1 MTIPVPFS
9 SFSDTDQ
16 RRDTSRNDLRLL
28 AEVALQ
34 QGPRGDIR
42 IENISSSGLLLNTPL
57 DLAPGEIITV
67 YLPNMEE
74 RIAKVV
80 WSSENFHGC
89 RFADPIDEATL
100 DAIRKRNEAFRS
112 PLSDTPMTEGGSADA
127 KGESLGDRLTR
138 LRKAVDMKQIQLA
151 EVVGVSKTTVWKWEN
166 DVVRPRNSAIR
177 KLASIFGTTEMV
189 LLFGSEA
196 QEATA
201 PNSGGVEPG
210 DLQSV
215 IAACKRS
222 IARAAGTSEDRISIN
237 IAL

>member
-1 MTIPVPFS
+1 MTIPVQFS
-9 SFSDTDQ
+9 SFANADQ
-16 RRDTSRNDLRLL
+16 RRDNNRNDLRLL

-57 DLAPGEIITV
+57 DITPGEIVTV

-74 RIAKVV
+74 RIAEVV

-89 RFADPIDEATL
+89 RFADPLEEATL
-100 DAIRKRNEAFRS
+100 DAIRQRNEAFKS
-112 PLSDTPMTEGGSADA
+112 SLSGVPLSEDGNSTA
-127 KGESLGDRLTR
+127 KGESFGDRLTR
-138 LRKAVDMKQIQLA
+138 LRKAIDMKQIQLA

-166 DVVRPRNSAIR
+166 DVVRPRNAAIR
-177 KLASIFGTTEMV
+177 KLAAIFKTTEMV

-196 QEATA
+196 QEAGIPA
-201 PNSGGVEPG
+201 ANNEAQG
-210 DLQSV
+210 DLQAV
-215 IAACKRS
+215 IATCKRNIS
-222 IARAAGTSEDRISIN
+222 RAAGTSEDRISIT

>member
-1 MTIPVPFS
+1 MTAPMKFS
-9 SFSDTDQ
+9 TFSTSDQ
-16 RRDTSRNDLRLL
+16 RRDNNRNDLRLL

-57 DLAPGEIITV
+57 DLAPGEIVTV

-74 RIAKVV
+74 RVAEVV

-89 RFADPIDEATL
+89 RFADPLDESML
-100 DAIRKRNEAFRS
+100 EAIRQRNEAFKS
-112 PLSDTPMTEGGSADA
+112 SLSGVLLSDDSNATA
-127 KGESLGDRLTR
+127 KGESFGDRLTR
-138 LRKAVDMKQIQLA
+138 LRKAADMKQIQLA

-166 DVVRPRNSAIR
+166 DVVRPRNSAVR
-177 KLASIFGTTEMV
+177 KLAAIFKTTEMV

-196 QEATA
+196 QEATIPGA
-201 PNSGGVEPG
+201 SGEKQG
-210 DLQSV
+210 DLQLV
-215 IAACKRS
+215 IVACKQS
-222 IARAAGTSEDRISIN
+222 IARAAGTSEDRISIT